1 MDQKKCRIWT
11 LFTQCKVKIYM
22 LISTNEYQKIIMK
35 QNLKFV
41 KQNNLVI
48 FSERLGNIFN
58 VFFIQISTVQFELLR
73 FMNICFLY
81 SNTTSN
87 TIILNAIINIESYT
101 I

>member
-1 MDQKKCRIWT
+1 
-11 LFTQCKVKIYM
+11 
-22 LISTNEYQKIIMK
+22 MK